1 MKGTYLKE
9 IIESTKTSISDK
21 KKYFP
26 QRDLESQLLHLGP
39 TRGFRRNLIKSIQ
52 LNSLAVIAEI
62 KKASPSKGL
71 IRKNFEPEVLARN
84 YEEAGATCLS
94 VLTDQPYFQGSLD
107 HLSLVKE
114 SVDLP
119 LLRKDFIVDEYQI
132 YESRYRGADCI
143 LLIVA
148 ALTRSQLKDYH
159 DLARELNLDVLIEV
173 HTVNETLRAVNI
185 NPNLIGINNRN
196 LETFEVDLENTK
208 HLVKDIPQEI
218 LIVSESGI
226 KTREDVQK
234 IYSYGVNIFLVG
246 EAFMKVDNPGTE
258 LRNIF
263 FP

>member
-9 IIESTKTSISDK
+9 IIESTKISISDK

-173 HTVNETLRAVNI
+173 HTVNETL
-185 NPNLIGINNRN
+185 
-196 LETFEVDLENTK
+196 
-208 HLVKDIPQEI
+208 
-218 LIVSESGI
+218 
-226 KTREDVQK
+226 
-234 IYSYGVNIFLVG
+234 
-246 EAFMKVDNPGTE
+246 
-258 LRNIF
+258 
-263 FP
+263 

>member
-234 IYSYGVNIFLVG
+234 IFSYGVNIFLVG
-246 EAFMKVDNPGTE
+246 EAFMTAENPGRE

>member
-9 IIESTKTSISDK
+9 IIESTKISISDK

-71 IRKNFEPEVLARN
+71 IKENFEPEILARN

-148 ALTRSQLKDYH
+148 ALTQSQLKDYH
-159 DLARELNLDVLIEV
+159 DLARELSLDVLVEV
-173 HTVNETLRAVNI
+173 HTLNEKLRAVDI
-185 NPNLIGINNRN
+185 GPNLIGINNRN

-234 IYSYGVNIFLVG
+234 IFSYGVNIFLVG
-246 EAFMKVDNPGTE
+246 EAFMAVENPGRE

>member
-9 IIESTKTSISDK
+9 IIESTKTSISDRK
-21 KKYFP
+21 KNFS
-26 QRDLESQLLHLGP
+26 QTDLESQLSYLEV
-39 TRGFRRNLIKSIQ
+39 TRGFRSNLIKSVQ
-52 LNSLAVIAEI
+52 KNSLAVIAEI

-71 IRKNFEPEVLARN
+71 IKENFEPEILARN

-148 ALTRSQLKDYH
+148 ALTQSQLKDYH
-159 DLARELNLDVLIEV
+159 DLARELTLDVLVEV
-173 HTVNETLRAVNI
+173 HTLNETLKAVDI
-185 NPNLIGINNRN
+185 GPNLIGINNRN

-234 IYSYGVNIFLVG
+234 IFSYGVNIFLVG
-246 EAFMKVDNPGTE
+246 EAFMTVENPGRE

>member
-9 IIESTKTSISDK
+9 IIESTKISISDK

-84 YEEAGATCLS
+84 YKEAGATCLS

-148 ALTRSQLKDYH
+148 ALTQSQLKDYH
-159 DLARELNLDVLIEV
+159 DLARELTLDVLVEV
-173 HTVNETLRAVNI
+173 HTLNETLKAVDI
-185 NPNLIGINNRN
+185 GPNLIGINNRN

-234 IYSYGVNIFLVG
+234 IFSYGVNIFLVG
-246 EAFMKVDNPGTE
+246 EAFMTVENPGRE

>member
-9 IIESTKTSISDK
+9 IIESTKISISDK

-148 ALTRSQLKDYH
+148 ALTQSQLKDYH
-159 DLARELNLDVLIEV
+159 DLARELTLDVLVEV
-173 HTVNETLRAVNI
+173 HTLNETLKAVDI
-185 NPNLIGINNRN
+185 GPNLIGINNRN

-234 IYSYGVNIFLVG
+234 IFSYGVNIFLVG
-246 EAFMKVDNPGTE
+246 EAFMAVENPGRE